1 MATVIFF
8 LVLADS
14 GRKSSRFF
22 FQDTQMLCC
31 HLSFLPKEADWLSVT
46 RLQPHDSSGALASGL
61 FLSGVRSIHAPRFQ
75 FVDHD
80 FHFEG
85 TQSHPT
91 MSKLSKLSKLGMRP
105 YCTFL
110 QQQVAT

>member
-1 MATVIFF
+1 MGDNHLVSSKIPRCSAVIC
-8 LVLADS
+8 
-14 GRKSSRFF
+14 RFS
-22 FQDTQMLCC
+22 QKKLTG
-31 HLSFLPKEADWLSVT
+31 
-46 RLQPHDSSGALASGL
+46 QPHDSSGALASGL
-61 FLSGVRSIHAPRFQ
+61 FLSGVRSIHAARFQ

-80 FHFEG
+80 IHFQG

-91 MSKLSKLSKLGMRP
+91 MSRLNKLNKLSKLGMRP